1 MLLLCSSR
9 NLLRKLREDSVYF
22 MSTVEDSIK
31 IPSMASADLRRCSQ
45 VKKGGKDKLRKIL
58 LG

>member
-1 MLLLCSSR
+1 M
-9 NLLRKLREDSVYF
+9 YF

-58 LG
+58 LGSVKIEALELFWAR